1 MSVSNGGQTL
11 CHMIRPSKVSNTFNG
26 LRAASLFSV
35 CEGPRSLGGS
45 DALGICPAFLRAY
58 VPGYVPNK
66 RSGKVGV
73 LCQGQGNVREFWTM
87 LWTNL
92 I

>member
-58 VPGYVPNK
+58 VAPGMYQT
-66 RSGKVGV
+66 R
-73 LCQGQGNVREFWTM
+73 GQGKWVFFVKVREMSENFGQCYGQ
-87 LWTNL
+87 